1 MSWNASKYLVP
12 QTLWVLMLA
21 SPAWAETINFEV
33 SGQIGASGQY
43 SDISATPLVP
53 NPESADY
60 YDTAAEGFA
69 LVRGKLQYQN
79 LSFYSQF
86 RAESEDQES
95 ENSIDEAYIEAQ
107 LGDSVFAYAGRRI
120 LVFGQS
126 YGLNPA
132 DILRDPLAENDTY
145 SATLARSL
153 NLGADLA
160 GVDILDDF
168 GGTLSLIYIAEHDNP
183 RLNLDEDIG
192 MLRYAGFLADG
203 AVDYSAAF
211 IGGAREGA
219 ALSFSQGIGDASVLY
234 MDATLRRGRE
244 KWAISATSPQ
254 GHLLLDARET
264 KDLHPFAT
272 LGLGHFFENG
282 WSLNIEFSHDAGGY
296 SDKEWAQIKTAL
308 NTITPPQS
316 AIEGQALGR
325 LNGVLNHYTLRQNYT
340 FLRLAHDDLFGDALF
355 WDGKVSGEATLL
367 YGLDDDSG
375 SLGARLET
383 ALTDNITTG
392 LHFSHK
398 FGSKNAE
405 FKLRPENSTLAL
417 YMTMQF

>member
-1 MSWNASKYLVP
+1 MLRNASKYLVP

-69 LVRGKLQYQN
+69 LIQGQLQGQLKSKN
-79 LSFYSQF
+79 LNFYTQF

-95 ENSIDEAYIEAQ
+95 ENSIDEAYVEAQ

-132 DILRDPLAENDTY
+132 DILRDPLAENATY

-168 GGTLSLIYIAEHDNP
+168 GGALSLIYIAEHDNP
-183 RLNLDEDIG
+183 RLNLDEDIA

-244 KWAISATSPQ
+244 KRAISGTSPQ
-254 GHLLLDARET
+254 GHLLPLPRET
-264 KDLHPFAT
+264 KDLHPFVT
-272 LGLGHFFENG
+272 LGLGHFFANG

-316 AIEGQALGR
+316 AIEGQALGQ

-340 FLRLAHDDLFGDALF
+340 FLRLAHDNLF
-355 WDGKVSGEATLL
+355 WDDKVNGEATLL

-398 FGSKNAE
+398 FGSENNE